1 MLHRL
6 YVSAR
11 RLRKRAG
18 ALEFRGCAQ
27 PAVVGDAH
35 RPRAGAAR
43 HHGRRRV

>member
-18 ALEFRGCAQ
+18 ALEFRGYAQ
-27 PAVVGDAH
+27 HAVVVMLTGPALAQLGITVD
-35 RPRAGAAR
+35 GA
-43 HHGRRRV
+43 